1 MCIRLANGINSFNGR
16 FSKSL
21 PNGRGSFV
29 FDYDLATIEG
39 PFNSGSLHGKTKM
52 TNKQGNLQFSGRK
65 REEGKLMELKR
76 NRFFPFCPYRNSLKW
91 LRQMQISLFFSIQLP
106 EFTRKIKLV
115 IVSSRIF
122 QI

>member
-65 REEGKLMELKR
+65 REEGKLMDLKR
-76 NRFFPFCPYRNSLKW
+76 NRFFPFCPYRNSINVVAANADQPIL
-91 LRQMQISLFFSIQLP
+91 LNP
-106 EFTRKIKLV
+106 T
-115 IVSSRIF
+115 SRVHEKKKTSHCLL
-122 QI
+122 